1 MNPMS
6 DPSCDSFKDAMSRR
20 SALKLGALG
29 LVPWL
34 ISSSSLSQVKINRQ
48 RPGHALVVLFLRGG
62 SDGLNMLVPYAEDA
76 YYRARPSLA
85 IARPNDK
92 TVKEELRSVMVN
104 DHFALH
110 PSLRPLKKWYDQGSL
125 ALVPAV
131 GSQDRTRSHF
141 EAMSAMERGAPNGI
155 SGEPSGWLARYLNK
169 TQSQED
175 TPLRAVAWANTMPDS
190 LRGAPAPMVVQ
201 SISDFQLHTDPQ
213 FLDGLRAQYSTP
225 ATSVV
230 HHAGAQTLEAL
241 SKIEKLNPKDY
252 KAAGGATYPTTAIGQ
267 GFKEVACLLKSD
279 LGLEIACLEDTGWD
293 SHFGQGGAVGIHA
306 NNLASVAA
314 TVDAF
319 LTDLGPRAKEI
330 TLIVMTE
337 FGRRI
342 EENASLGTDHGLA
355 SVMMAFGDVD
365 GGKIHGDW
373 PGLDKDPNDPPGAIW
388 DLKPVNDYRK
398 VLTQFLAPKM
408 PEIANIWV

>member
-1 MNPMS
+1 
-6 DPSCDSFKDAMSRR
+6 MSRR

-34 ISSSSLSQVKINRQ
+34 LSSSALSQVKIDAKR
-48 RPGHALVVLFLRGG
+48 RGHTLVVLFLRGG
-62 SDGLNMLVPYAEDA
+62 SDGLNMLVPYNEDP

-85 IARPNDK
+85 IPKPND
-92 TVKEELRSVMVN
+92 TRVAENLRGVKIN

-110 PSLRPLKKWYDQGSL
+110 PSLRPLKKWYDQGTM
-125 ALVPAV
+125 ALVHAV
-131 GSQDRTRSHF
+131 GSQDMTRSHF
-141 EAMSAMERGAPNGI
+141 EAMSAMERGASNGI

-169 TQSQED
+169 TQSQDD

-190 LRGAPAPMVVQ
+190 FRGAPSPLVVQ
-201 SISDFQLHTDPQ
+201 SISDFQLNTDKE
-213 FLDGLRAQYSTP
+213 FLEMLKGQYSSHGSQTQ
-225 ATSVV
+225 SLV
-230 HHAGAQTLEAL
+230 HGAGAQTLEAL
-241 SKIEKLNPKDY
+241 AKIEKLDPKNY
-252 KAAGGATYPTTAIGQ
+252 KASNGAAYPATNIGQ
-267 GFKEVACLLKSD
+267 GFREVASLLKSD

-293 SHFGQGGAVGIHA
+293 SHFAQGGNIGIHA
-306 NNLASVAA
+306 NNLNSVAT

-319 LTDLGPRAKEI
+319 LTDLGPKAKEI

-337 FGRRI
+337 FGRRV
-342 EENASLGTDHGLA
+342 EENASLGTDHGRA

-365 GGKIHGDW
+365 GGKILGDW
-373 PGLDKDPNDPPGAIW
+373 PGLEKHQLDSVG

-408 PEIANIWV
+408 PEIGNVWV